1 MIINIKQF
9 NLIIHFFMSI
19 LCFFIKVQKLHLLE
33 KNVKKIFKKKNLFF
47 KKKFNQKNLF
57 SKRTS
62 ILLKKRKKVRF
73 VKKKKKIN
81 NGNFFFKKFF
91 FKTLLQNRK
100 FLKGFF
106 YLNGWTRQSKLTQF
120 VFNSNKTNTNKNIT
134 QHNNIVN
141 ILLRSHFF
149 FFINDASSA
158 VRSGFILLNGLTIF
172 NTNTPI
178 KEGDCLQSTI
188 SKGYLKYLYFCK
200 KFFKKKSAIF
210 RFNSWKFFKT
220 KFFKKSVVKNKKKYP
235 KFLPL
240 FFLFKMNVYRFLEVD
255 FVTLTIFFL
264 KKVNDY
270 RLFTYYL
277 DKVFSFKLFS
287 LYNFKKIN

>member
-1 MIINIKQF
+1 MFI
-9 NLIIHFFMSI
+9 FFF
-19 LCFFIKVQKLHLLE
+19 LIKVQNLQFLE
-33 KNVKKIFKKKNLFF
+33 KNSKKIFKKKNLFF
-47 KKKFNQKNLF
+47 KKKFNKTNLF

-62 ILLKKRKKVRF
+62 ILLKKRKKIRF
-73 VKKKKKIN
+73 IKKKRKVN

-100 FLKGFF
+100 FLKNFF
-106 YLNGWTRQSKLTQF
+106 YLNKRTRQSKLTRLIS
-120 VFNSNKTNTNKNIT
+120 NSNKTNTCKNIT

-141 ILLRSHFF
+141 LLLRSHFF

-172 NTNTPI
+172 NTNTLL
-178 KEGDCLQSTI
+178 KEGDCLQSTV
-188 SKGYLKYLYFCK
+188 SKSYLNYLYFCK
-200 KFFKKKSAIF
+200 RFFKKKSAIF
-210 RFNSWKFFKT
+210 RFNSWKFFKK
-220 KFFKKSVVKNKKKYP
+220 KFFKKNVVRNKKKHP

-255 FVTLTIFFL
+255 FMTLTIFFI
-264 KKVNDY
+264 KKINDY
-270 RLFTYYL
+270 KLFTYYI